1 MSNMPRLTISLV
13 FASFALAALLAS
25 GPAAAAEDAK
35 YQFMK
40 ATENRVWRLNTE
52 SGEITVCT
60 LDGERLLCT
69 TSSDA
74 AMPTKK
80 SYAEMQADK
89 AEAQQQMA
97 AQRKKDKD
105 VEMKM
110 FERFLAFFREL
121 ITMSQEKG
129 S

>member
-1 MSNMPRLTISLV
+1 MSVLSRFLMSLIV
-13 FASFALAALLAS
+13 ATFAFSMAPV
-25 GPAAAAEDAK
+25 GAAENAK
-35 YQFMK
+35 FQFMK

-69 TSSDA
+69 TSADA

-80 SYAEMQADK
+80 SYAEMQAEK
-89 AEAQQQMA
+89 AEAEKQMA
-97 AQRKKDKD
+97 AQRQKDKE

>member
-1 MSNMPRLTISLV
+1 MSMMSRLTISLV
-13 FASFALAALLAS
+13 LASFTI
-25 GPAAAAEDAK
+25 AAAPPVSADDAK
-35 YQFMK
+35 FQFMK

-60 LDGERLLCT
+60 LGGERLLCT

-89 AEAQQQMA
+89 AEAEKQMA
-97 AQRKKDKD
+97 AQRQKDKD